1 MSDTEAGSRT
11 QLEARL
17 RQIESE
23 FEREMRA
30 RGFDPAQDEN
40 VALTSSLARL
50 YTEREQVQDA
60 LRNFTENSQTKDE
73 KIDGERS

>member
-1 MSDTEAGSRT
+1 MSDTEAVSRE

-17 RQIESE
+17 RKVQGE

-50 YTEREQVQDA
+50 HTEREQVQDA
-60 LRNFTENSQTKDE
+60 LRNFTENSQAKDE
-73 KIDGERS
+73 K